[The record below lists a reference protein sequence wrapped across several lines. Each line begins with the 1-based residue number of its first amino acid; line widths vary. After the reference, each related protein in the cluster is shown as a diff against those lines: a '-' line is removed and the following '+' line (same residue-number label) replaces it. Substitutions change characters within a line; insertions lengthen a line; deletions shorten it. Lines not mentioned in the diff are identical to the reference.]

1 MAILF
6 ALRVFAGNLDKQFKK
21 KGFLLNTCIIN
32 LSIFFRS
39 TGGTTS
45 TVINIE
51 SLNQDYDLAFHAT
64 YIVYDDFTFEW
75 QDIQLKSIS
84 N

>member
-6 ALRVFAGNLDKQFKK
+6 ALRIFARNLDKQFKK
-21 KGFLLNTCIIN
+21 HGFLLNTCIRNI
-32 LSIFFRS
+32 SIFFRS

-51 SLNQDYDLAFHAT
+51 SFNQDYDPAFHST
-64 YIVYDDFTFEW
+64 YTVYDDFTFEW
-75 QDIQLKSIS
+75 RDIQLKSIF
-84 N
+84 